1 VRKRANVVKIRKS
14 EVESSFEFGE
24 AWLGEIMVWP
34 QAPRYK
40 VAAGYID
47 LEPGSNLGRFPPPA
61 PFADPDLALSFARLG
76 AREEPS
82 PQRIEKWVSRYGLL
96 FRQDEG
102 LPGDRILADGRVNQ
116 RPMEVSEF
124 TREVFRYRDLLS
136 LYVEIRDMDV
146 TAVKQRCF
154 EPRSA
159 VDRELAAYVLP
170 GVSEES
176 PDWER
181 IDRALTAFPSSLIID
196 RAIALA
202 DQFLAGQLSS
212 SLDDVRLRMV
222 PGFQM
227 PYGVS
232 QKDEE
237 RSHMKLWMEWR
248 LAAVSSRYRRTSPS
262 SRYRLAFS
270 WHCPDLISA
279 IYLQLFLLATKNTPM
294 RFCEACQTPLPAK
307 PKHKR
312 FCNSTCRS
320 NGRNHR

>member
-1 VRKRANVVKIRKS
+1 MRIRRS
-14 EVESSFEFGE
+14 EVEGSFEFSE
-24 AWLGEIMVWP
+24 AWLGDIMIWP

-40 VAAGYID
+40 VAAGWIN
-47 LEPGSNLGRFPPPA
+47 LEPGSNLGGFPPPA

-76 AREEPS
+76 ARGEPS
-82 PQRIEKWVSRYGLL
+82 PGRIEKWVSKYGLL
-96 FRQDEG
+96 FREDET

-116 RPMEVSEF
+116 KPMEVSEF
-124 TREVFRYRDLLS
+124 TREVFQFRDLLR

-146 TAVKQRCF
+146 TAVKQRSF
-154 EPRSA
+154 EPYSA

-170 GVSEES
+170 GLSDEY
-176 PDWER
+176 PIWER
-181 IDRALTAFPSSLIID
+181 MDRVLTALPSFSIID
-196 RAIALA
+196 RVIALA
-202 DQFLAGQLSS
+202 DHFLANQLSA
-212 SLDDVRLRMV
+212 SLADVRLRMV

-232 QKDEE
+232 EEGE
-237 RSHMKLWMEWR
+237 RSQMKSWMEWR
-248 LAAVSSRYRRTSPS
+248 RAAFSSRYRRTPSS

-270 WHCPDLISA
+270 WHSPDLISA
-279 IYLQLFLLATKNTPM
+279 IYLQLFLLTTKNTPM

-312 FCNSTCRS
+312 FCNPTCRS